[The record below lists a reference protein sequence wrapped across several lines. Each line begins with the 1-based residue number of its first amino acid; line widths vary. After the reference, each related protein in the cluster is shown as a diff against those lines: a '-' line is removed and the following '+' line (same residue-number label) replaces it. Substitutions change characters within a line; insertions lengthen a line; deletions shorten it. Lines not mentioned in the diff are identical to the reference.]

1 MKLEYVSLL
10 QVQRDLYRIPRGRER
25 FRAYLRTMLD
35 VTGQDLRLPL
45 VAINP
50 MARDHV
56 PALLDA
62 LLALDAE
69 NVAAQAL
76 AEVAAQVEHVPGT
89 YRVTLV
95 IADDLMGGWTNRYAC
110 EFTHRFPSHPGYQCD
125 WLTGLLWSSEAPSLQ
140 TVREEVL
147 MTVHRAAYLAEH
159 APASTLRERMAQ
171 EGQVMAQAGCT
182 KPILDEED
190 REYTRAVL
198 APYLDARDM
207 RTAIECLFG
216 DAAARTL
223 GFTPQGLS
231 DRAGLA
237 LALHDART
245 ATMLSAG

>member
-1 MKLEYVSLL
+1 MKLAYVPLL

-25 FRAYLRTMLD
+25 FRTYLRTMLD
-35 VTGQDLRLPL
+35 STGQDLELPL

-50 MARDHV
+50 MAKDHV
-56 PALLDA
+56 PALLDS

-69 NVAAQAL
+69 CVAARTV
-76 AEVAAQVEHVPGT
+76 AEVAAQVEHVPGA
-89 YRVTLV
+89 YRVALV

-110 EFTHRFPSHPGYQCD
+110 EFTHRFPSQPGYQCD
-125 WLTGLLWSSEAPSLQ
+125 WLTGLLWSSEPPSLQ

-147 MTVHRAAYLAEH
+147 MTVHRAAYLSEH
-159 APASTLRERMAQ
+159 GSAHTLRERMAQ
-171 EGQVMAQAGCT
+171 EGRVMAQAGCT
-182 KPILDEED
+182 RPVLDEED

-237 LALHDART
+237 LALHDAR
-245 ATMLSAG
+245 AAAALAVE